1 MSKRKNIED
10 TESLNLEVRKE
21 LNKSVP
27 WLRIKV
33 ELNRNGHRF

>member
-1 MSKRKNIED
+1 MNKRKNIED

>member
-1 MSKRKNIED
+1 MSKREDIED

-33 ELNRNGHRF
+33 ELSRNGHRF